1 MTKTSAGRLVALLL
15 VAAAT
20 ARAEIRYR
28 VTLEDPVRHRVA
40 VEMTVPDVKGRLTVA
55 LPAWYATYQIR
66 DFVWRLSQLEACSG
80 HERLQLEP
88 LDQQTWAVQAQG
100 SVVLR
105 YRMLWDDEPPFG
117 SVLDPRHAFFNLAE
131 LLLYVPERRREPVA
145 VEFAGLPAGWHAAA
159 ELEPDGPAGFRA
171 PGYDALVDAPV
182 ELGTFDAFSFP
193 VGTARVR
200 VVVDGGRLDH
210 AQVQAA
216 LERIVG
222 YQTRLMGE
230 MPCAEYLFIYHLGG
244 RGGMEHACSTA
255 ISLGRPEGL
264 PGVSAHEF
272 FHLWNVKRIRPQSLE
287 PVDYEHPMWTRALW
301 FAEGVTSTYGA
312 LTLVRSGLWTPEQYL
327 EHLGEQITELQ
338 ARPARQWQSAEES
351 SLDAWLE
358 KYPGYF
364 RPERSISYYNKG
376 ELLGVLLDVQIR
388 EATENRRSL
397 DDVLRW
403 MNEQFAHRGRF
414 YRDSADVRAAV
425 EQVAGR
431 DFGGFFER
439 YVAGTEEIPWAE
451 LLRPAGLGVEQ
462 QPVERADVG
471 MIWQPAPGGEVEV
484 VSVEP
489 GGAAAAAG
497 LMPGDRLVAP
507 AGASWPASARQWAA
521 TLVPG
526 QQVALTVRRGAQT
539 LAVTL
544 RAGSLRYIRY
554 RVVRLAEMTPRQRRI
569 LDGLLAG
576 RTD

>member
-1 MTKTSAGRLVALLL
+1 MMNTVAGRLLAVLL
-15 VAAAT
+15 VAAAA

-28 VTLEDPVRHRVA
+28 VTLEDPPRHRVA
-40 VEMTVPDVKGRLTVA
+40 VEMTVPAVNGRLTVA

-66 DFVWRLSQLEACSG
+66 DFVWRLSQLEAWAG
-80 HERLQLEP
+80 DRRLQLEP
-88 LDQQTWAVQAQG
+88 LDQQSWAVRAQG

-117 SVLDPRHAFFNLAE
+117 SVLDPHHAFFNLAE
-131 LLLYVPERRREPVA
+131 LLLYVPERRQEPVA
-145 VEFAGLPAGWHAAA
+145 VEFDGLPAGWHAAA
-159 ELEPDGPAGFRA
+159 ELEADGPAGFRA
-171 PGYDALVDAPV
+171 PSYDALVDAPV
-182 ELGTFDAFSFP
+182 ELGAFDVFSFP
-193 VGTARVR
+193 VGAARVR
-200 VVVDGGRLDH
+200 VVVDGRLDH
-210 AQVQAA
+210 AQTQAA
-216 LERIVG
+216 LERIIG

-264 PGVSAHEF
+264 AGVSAHEF

-327 EHLGEQITELQ
+327 EHLGEQISELQ
-338 ARPARQWQSAEES
+338 ARPARQWQSVEES

-358 KYPGYF
+358 KYPGYV

-376 ELLGVLLDVQIR
+376 ELLGVLLDVAIR
-388 EATENRRSL
+388 DATDNRRSL

-451 LLRPAGLGVEQ
+451 LLRPAGLAVEQ
-462 QPVERADVG
+462 QTVERADVG
-471 MIWQPAPGGEVEV
+471 MSWQPAPGGEVEV

-489 GGAAAAAG
+489 GGPAAAAG
-497 LMPGDRLVAP
+497 LEPGDRLVAP
-507 AGASWPASARQWAA
+507 AGTSWPASARQWAA

-526 QQVALTVRRGAQT
+526 QSVALTVRRGAQQVPLT
-539 LAVTL
+539 LV
-544 RAGSLRYIRY
+544 AGSLRYTRY